1 MDKLIKLRG
10 CPICGKTPYVRTRS
24 KAPRPYSIG
33 CIRCGIEG
41 KLYTRLQDA
50 ANRWNTRAE
59 NIRQYSFVE
68 VGGVWIQKVKEEK
81 NEP

>member
-1 MDKLIKLRG
+1 MTTKKPVKLKK
-10 CPICGKTPYVRTRS
+10 CPFCGKEPYVRTRS

-41 KLYTRLQDA
+41 NSYTRLQDA

-68 VGGVWIQKVKEEK
+68 VDGIWIKKVDS
-81 NEP
+81 